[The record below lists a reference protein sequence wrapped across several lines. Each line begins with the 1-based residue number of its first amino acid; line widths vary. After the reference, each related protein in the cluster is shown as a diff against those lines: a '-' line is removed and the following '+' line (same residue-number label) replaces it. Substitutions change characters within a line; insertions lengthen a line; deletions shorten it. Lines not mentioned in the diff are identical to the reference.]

1 MLQFAYSS
9 PTKTGPKYTSSSSY
23 YFCRSKVLIAW
34 LSVQVASA
42 QVPYGYVRVQYV
54 VVVEV
59 VVVVVVFT
67 SEVFVVA
74 VVVNSEVFVAII
86 VDIVIDATAIARRM
100 RGTWSAAGSRRS
112 HRQH

>member
-1 MLQFAYSS
+1 MEPFHPRPSVGFRCSL
-9 PTKTGPKYTSSSSY
+9 
-23 YFCRSKVLIAW
+23 LIAW
-34 LSVQVASA
+34 LAVQVSSA
-42 QVPYGYVRVQYV
+42 QVPRGYARVQYV
-54 VVVEV
+54 VVVV